1 MYFSKFVNN
10 INYNSIEELYIR
22 LILRVFLHKLMTM
35 AMQVLTLIVMIL
47 YYFEKVR
54 FELFFILIRINLHLF
69 NVVNQID
76 KILLQLLASL
86 FLCLVNF
93 LKNI

>member
-54 FELFFILIRINLHLF
+54 FELFFTLIRIKLHLF